1 MADAAD
7 IAGDNIDDDL
17 ARRVEAARADI
28 PPGVVGDCD
37 CCGEWSGRLIGG
49 ACSPCRDKYGLD

>member
-17 ARRVEAARADI
+17 ARRVAATRADI
-28 PPGVVGDCD
+28 PPGIAGDCEL
-37 CCGEWSGRLIGG
+37 CGEWSGRLIGG
-49 ACSPCRDKYGLD
+49 ACSPCRDKFGLD